1 MNRFDFLSQLSDRLR
16 DLSPQ
21 DRRRVTDYYS
31 EMIDDRIE
39 EGFSEEEAVQSI
51 GDPDQDA
58 LEMLA
63 ALGVKASESAKEDT
77 PAMPADA
84 IEKTEEP
91 APEPAAQ
98 PEETAGNSEKNI
110 IEETVETELRQE
122 GRLASEKDYG
132 NDADNTQETASG
144 KSDGNGT
151 SAAGLSEEAI
161 QRAIRNIE
169 EQKTARPEEKQ
180 LPRSPRRKKLSIIL
194 IAAVAV
200 IGVIASA
207 SIVKRTV
214 NFTTSIFPFSLF
226 DGDSKE
232 VTYEDPVESLIIRTS
247 SGDVRFEDSNSKNV
261 TVTFSKGA
269 QNHYKVD
276 YHDGSL
282 WIEKKIGS
290 SFSLF
295 GLFGSD
301 EDVVIGL
308 PFRQQEVW
316 GKESELEKLDIETSS
331 GDIILPEKLVL
342 RGTLNLNTSSGEI
355 KSEAVFHLEKGE
367 IRTSSGDIKLQCGRL
382 GYGSAENLSCRT
394 SSGKIEI
401 RDLSAEKFTAESG
414 SGDVTM
420 RDVKSRDFSIATT
433 SGEVKYDD
441 ANFDHDIDRFSVRT
455 TSGDIEMCFHT
466 IPVISISTTS
476 GKVSVS
482 PAYGPEG
489 NYSIST
495 TSGDIKVKSY

>member
-1 MNRFDFLSQLSDRLR
+1 MNRFEFLSQLSDRLR

-63 ALGVKASESAKEDT
+63 ALGVKASESAKEDIPDI
-77 PAMPADA
+77 PAAAD
-84 IEKTEEP
+84 EKP
-91 APEPAAQ
+91 APEPVPQSEKAAGD
-98 PEETAGNSEKNI
+98 TDKNI
-110 IEETVETELRQE
+110 IEETVEAELRE
-122 GRLASEKDYG
+122 AGRLASEKDYG
-132 NDADNTQETASG
+132 NAADNAQESATGQA
-144 KSDGNGT
+144 DGSST
-151 SAAGLSEEAI
+151 FAAGLSEEAI
-161 QRAIRNIE
+161 QRAIQNIGE
-169 EQKTARPEEKQ
+169 AQKSHPEEKQ

-194 IAAVAV
+194 IAAIAV
-200 IGVIASA
+200 IGVITSA
-207 SIVKRTV
+207 SIMKRTL
-214 NFTTSIFPFSLF
+214 NFTTGIFPFSF
-226 DGDSKE
+226 FSGSSKE
-232 VTYEDPVESLIIRTS
+232 VTYEDPVESLTILTS
-247 SGDVRFEDSNSKNV
+247 SGDVRFEDSNSGNV
-261 TVTFSKGA
+261 TVTAGN
-269 QNHYKVD
+269 QYKVD

-282 WIEKKIGS
+282 WIEKKIGRT
-290 SFSLF
+290 FSLF

-301 EDVVIGL
+301 EDIVIGL
-308 PFRQQEVW
+308 PLREQEVW
-316 GKESELEKLDIETSS
+316 GKEPKLENLDIETSS
-331 GDIILPEKLVL
+331 GDITLPEKLVL
-342 RGTLNLNTSSGEI
+342 RGTLSLKTSSGDI
-355 KSEAVFHLEKGE
+355 KSEAVFQLEKGE

-382 GYGSAENLSCRT
+382 GYGSAENLFCHT

-401 RDLSAEKFTAESG
+401 RDLSAEQLSTESG

-420 RDVKSRDFSIATT
+420 RDVKSRDFSISTT
-433 SGEVKYDD
+433 SGEVKYYDS
-441 ANFDHDIDRFSVRT
+441 NFDHDIDRFSVRT